1 MRRVNVNSPSD
12 YDDQGQR
19 LHKQKRAHSPMQV
32 VYERPQRPPVN
43 KFELKRFENR
53 VRKDYDYELKC
64 LVIDS
69 LVENW
74 DQNIR

>member
-1 MRRVNVNSPSD
+1 
-12 YDDQGQR
+12 
-19 LHKQKRAHSPMQV
+19 MQV

-43 KFELKRFENR
+43 KFELKMFENR
-53 VRKDYDYELKC
+53 RRKDYQYELKC

-74 DQNIR
+74 DQNIRSR

>member
-1 MRRVNVNSPSD
+1 
-12 YDDQGQR
+12 
-19 LHKQKRAHSPMQV
+19 MQV

-53 VRKDYDYELKC
+53 VRKDYNYELKC

-74 DQNIR
+74 DQNIRSRQGVMKARSSARFLRKSKS